1 MKVSETDYRTLLN
14 ASLNA
19 AFLIDTSGVIL
30 AANEQG
36 ANRLG
41 HRLTEIIGTKLQ
53 SLVPADAADL
63 RQAMGMKAIEEGK
76 AVRFEDQIGEVSYE
90 HLFFPVRNA
99 DGVVTQLAIYSIDI
113 TERKASDEERKRLQA
128 QLRQAQKMEAIGT
141 LAGGIAHDFNNLMM
155 AIQGNVSLVLM
166 NMPATHA
173 YFKPLK
179 NIEKNIRRGADL
191 TSKLLGYARKG
202 KYETKPVA
210 LNLLVTE
217 ISETFG
223 RMRKDIVVARELA
236 DDLNGI
242 MADKGQLEQV
252 LLNLFVN
259 AADAMPKGG
268 KLTVRTRNVTHE
280 CIPTD
285 LYRANPGIYVQLSV
299 IDTGAGMP
307 VEVQERIFD
316 PFFTTKKMGRGTGLG
331 LASAYGIVKSHN
343 GYIEVES
350 EVGRGSTFFIYL
362 PASQRKPQKVSE
374 ETTQFATGS
383 GTVLLVDDEQNVLA
397 VTSQMLTKS
406 GYTVIEA
413 KTGREAIESYTRDR
427 EKIDL
432 IILDMV
438 MPEIGG
444 GDVYDSIKALNPRAK
459 VLLASGYSLEGQAR
473 EIMKRGCDGFI
484 QKPFSLKELA
494 SKVKMIMK
502 GH

>member
-1 MKVSETDYRTLLN
+1 MNQNSSKKDAPENQSKASETDYRTLLN

-36 ANRLG
+36 AIRLG

-53 SLVPADAADL
+53 YLVPADAADL

-268 KLTVRTRNVTHE
+268 KLT
-280 CIPTD
+280 D
-285 LYRANPGIYVQLSV
+285 QNPQCH
-299 IDTGAGMP
+299 P
-307 VEVQERIFD
+307 
-316 PFFTTKKMGRGTGLG
+316 
-331 LASAYGIVKSHN
+331 
-343 GYIEVES
+343 
-350 EVGRGSTFFIYL
+350 
-362 PASQRKPQKVSE
+362 
-374 ETTQFATGS
+374 
-383 GTVLLVDDEQNVLA
+383 
-397 VTSQMLTKS
+397 
-406 GYTVIEA
+406 
-413 KTGREAIESYTRDR
+413 
-427 EKIDL
+427 
-432 IILDMV
+432 
-438 MPEIGG
+438 
-444 GDVYDSIKALNPRAK
+444 
-459 VLLASGYSLEGQAR
+459 
-473 EIMKRGCDGFI
+473 
-484 QKPFSLKELA
+484 
-494 SKVKMIMK
+494 
-502 GH
+502 

>member
-1 MKVSETDYRTLLN
+1 MS
-14 ASLNA
+14 ASQQ
-19 AFLIDTSGVIL
+19 IY
-30 AANEQG
+30 
-36 ANRLG
+36 
-41 HRLTEIIGTKLQ
+41 IG
-53 SLVPADAADL
+53 PI
-63 RQAMGMKAIEEGK
+63 R
-76 AVRFEDQIGEVSYE
+76 
-90 HLFFPVRNA
+90 
-99 DGVVTQLAIYSIDI
+99 
-113 TERKASDEERKRLQA
+113 AS
-128 QLRQAQKMEAIGT
+128 
-141 LAGGIAHDFNNLMM
+141 
-155 AIQGNVSLVLM
+155 
-166 NMPATHA
+166 
-173 YFKPLK
+173 
-179 NIEKNIRRGADL
+179 
-191 TSKLLGYARKG
+191 
-202 KYETKPVA
+202 
-210 LNLLVTE
+210 
-217 ISETFG
+217 
-223 RMRKDIVVARELA
+223 
-236 DDLNGI
+236 
-242 MADKGQLEQV
+242 
-252 LLNLFVN
+252 
-259 AADAMPKGG
+259 
-268 KLTVRTRNVTHE
+268 
-280 CIPTD
+280 
-285 LYRANPGIYVQLSV
+285 YVQLSV
-299 IDTGAGMP
+299 IDTGTGMP

-362 PASQRKPQKVSE
+362 PASKRKPQKVSE